1 MSTPHA
7 TSDATMPI
15 QGAAVPETAV
25 YTSDAEPELGAE
37 DGCPEEE
44 FYDAEPIPV
53 PTEAEVYAMATML
66 ARLYAWSC
74 DSPVDPDIGIDQDF
88 TDDLQIVTM
97 NLTMFGPVGYVKY
110 YEDVRHYER
119 MYYEHGVA
127 AWWEEK
133 GLDLLPH

>member
-7 TSDATMPI
+7 TSDATMPT

-25 YTSDAEPELGAE
+25 YTSDAEPV
-37 DGCPEEE
+37 
-44 FYDAEPIPV
+44 PV
-53 PTEAEVYAMATML
+53 PTEAEVYATATML

-74 DSPVDPDIGIDQDF
+74 DGPVDPDIGIDQDF

-110 YEDVRHYER
+110 YEEVRHYER
-119 MYYEHGVA
+119 MHYEHGVA